1 MSSCYLLDFENYLH
15 LARVSDKTREAYLRS
30 LRDLEA
36 YCGQAAPTLT
46 DAQVNSFFLHSIQE
60 RKLSWSSCNVLF
72 CGVKKFY
79 HGYLGRS
86 TAELSIPPRP
96 RAKQLPMLLS
106 QEEVHRILQAA
117 GNIKHQA
124 LLATV
129 YGSGLRVSEV
139 VQLRPEHI
147 DGARGLIRVEQGK
160 GRKDRYTIL
169 SQKGLDLL
177 RQHWRTSRPQS
188 WIFFGRDKA
197 CPMSINTA
205 QRIYYTAK
213 EKTGISKGRGIHT
226 LRHCFA
232 THSLDAGTEIYV
244 IKRWMG
250 HSSLKTTYRYIHIT
264 PGYLRRVVSPLDL
277 PDVRGEQ

>member
-1 MSSCYLLDFENYLH
+1 
-15 LARVSDKTREAYLRS
+15 
-30 LRDLEA
+30 
-36 YCGQAAPTLT
+36 
-46 DAQVNSFFLHSIQE
+46 
-60 RKLSWSSCNVLF
+60 
-72 CGVKKFY
+72 
-79 HGYLGRS
+79 
-86 TAELSIPPRP
+86 
-96 RAKQLPMLLS
+96 MLLS